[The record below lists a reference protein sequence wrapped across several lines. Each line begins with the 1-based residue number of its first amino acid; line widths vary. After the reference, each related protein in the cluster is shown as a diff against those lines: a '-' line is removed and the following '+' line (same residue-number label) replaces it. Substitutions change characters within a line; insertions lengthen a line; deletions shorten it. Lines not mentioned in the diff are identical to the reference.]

1 MSPAGNRRRAITL
14 LTGLSIAGLLTTL
27 DISIGSSLVLV
38 GLVVFAPLVVALFGD
53 PRDVALVGA
62 SSIAAVVASGI
73 WNDNFGD
80 GVYVQRV
87 LVCTAVTVIAVL
99 AARNRTRTARDRGRF
114 AVLSATAEIADGT
127 RSLEDTITSLH
138 DLLVPTIADV
148 CTKARRCRRS
158 AAGCFASGSASEASP
173 RSGGS
178 ATRATRNSSAAVKFF
193 LDDEARGRLGEH
205 EVAVLKQVALGTA
218 AASSASRISTRRPTR
233 RGSVSSTSPA
243 ATSCIMPR
251 RSSG

>member
-14 LTGLSIAGLLTTL
+14 LTGLSIAALLTTL

-62 SSIAAVVASGI
+62 ASIAAVAASGI

-80 GVYVQRV
+80 GVYVQRI
-87 LVCTAVTVIAVL
+87 LVCIAVTVIAVL

-127 RSLEDTITSLH
+127 RSLEDTISSLH
-138 DLLVPTIADV
+138 DLLVPAIADV
-148 CTKARRCRRS
+148 CIVDAVSGGEVRRLAVRASGAMRDQIAATLASRRPIDPEQRQHRRS
-158 AAGCFASGSASEASP
+158 SRSSPSAS
-173 RSGGS
+173 
-178 ATRATRNSSAAVKFF
+178 
-193 LDDEARGRLGEH
+193 
-205 EVAVLKQVALGTA
+205 
-218 AASSASRISTRRPTR
+218 
-233 RGSVSSTSPA
+233 
-243 ATSCIMPR
+243 ATSCCARSPRTTPTSSGCAACRSAR
-251 RSSG
+251 RSSCRCAHAGAAWER